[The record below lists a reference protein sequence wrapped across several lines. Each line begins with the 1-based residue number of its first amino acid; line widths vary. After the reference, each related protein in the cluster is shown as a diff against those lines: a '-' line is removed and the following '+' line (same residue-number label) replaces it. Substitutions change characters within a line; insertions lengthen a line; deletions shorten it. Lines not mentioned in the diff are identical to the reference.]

1 MKDLSSLPCCDDVA
15 SRSKVDWLQALG
27 LAQQWRDKQRSRL
40 DRIEG
45 KVATIIAGTIAVLG
59 FVLDKFTGWAGS
71 LSAILLMIP
80 LGTLLMALKTAVYT
94 EVSPMPLLALLS
106 DERPDLDVAHLVR
119 NYVDVAKAND
129 PKVDRK
135 AKFLDLSLW
144 LLAIVIVAIV
154 TLRVSVDANAMPL
167 NKSLAPAAASSPWDW
182 IGSATTTNVL
192 YLFLLIA
199 AIGTLVA
206 NLRSASASEKSAKAS
221 EASAEAA
228 RENAIASNHV
238 AEETARLAVE
248 TADSI
253 AISREAIAAED
264 RRHRETLRPL
274 LILDASLVVTNQ
286 EQIAEPNHYR
296 YAVALRGLLRNVGA
310 GPAVAITLVLIP
322 FAIVPRELSVPVAV
336 GPNSITPL
344 DLTFESEAFGWHK
357 VGSPW
362 PFKSVLGYSTIAF
375 TTKAGTTTQS
385 SNSGKTDDLKID
397 AITPTD
403 NNAAEATSETSKP

>member
-1 MKDLSSLPCCDDVA
+1 
-15 SRSKVDWLQALG
+15 LG

-45 KVATIIAGTIAVLG
+45 KVATILAGTIAVLG

-71 LSAILLMIP
+71 LSAILLLIP

-94 EVSPMPLLALLS
+94 EVSPVPLLALLS

-119 NYVDVAKAND
+119 NYVDVAKSND

-135 AKFLDLSLW
+135 AKFLDTSLW
-144 LLAIVIVAIV
+144 LLSIVIVAIV
-154 TLRVSVDANAMPL
+154 TLRVSVDANAMPA
-167 NKSLAPAAASSPWDW
+167 NTALASAAASSPWVW
-182 IGSATTTNVL
+182 IGSPTTTNVL

-228 RENAIASNHV
+228 RENAIASNRV

-248 TADSI
+248 TTESTAL
-253 AISREAIAAED
+253 SREAIAAED
-264 RRHRETLRPL
+264 RRHRETLRPF

-286 EQIAEPNHYR
+286 EQIVEPNHYR
-296 YAVALRGLLRNVGA
+296 YTIALRGVLRNVGA
-310 GPAVAITLVLIP
+310 GPAVAITFVLIP
-322 FAIVPRELSVPVAV
+322 STLVPRELRLPVAV
-336 GPNSITPL
+336 GPNSVTPV
-344 DLTFESEAFGWHK
+344 DLTFEFEAFGWHEI
-357 VGSPW
+357 GSPW

-375 TTKAGTTTQS
+375 TKKAGTTTQNS
-385 SNSGKTDDLKID
+385 HSGKADDLKID

-403 NNAAEATSETSKP
+403 DAAEAINETS